1 MRVIPLFK
9 GLTRPPMIFGV
20 PIVPLFTAMGA
31 LFLLSFYTQNIFM
44 VILSVPMYFVMK
56 QMAKK
61 DDFIFRLLFLKMKFF
76 TNPLSKKFHNVKAY
90 SANNYNHKPSKK
102 NFIPKL
108 SLFHLNAEPNFEK
121 LIPFSSIIDRGVIIT
136 KDYLLIATYE
146 INGISFETRS
156 DEELDFQNEA
166 LNMLF
171 KSFANESVSFYFH
184 NARHRIEDRLQS
196 SFNNSYLKEIDEKY
210 YESFKG
216 GSLYKNSLFLTI
228 VYNPISK
235 LEKQSFKKLSWQ
247 SKSKDI
253 KNYLQKFNEL
263 VLRLEANLNSFEAKK
278 LCEYE
283 ENGKIFSKQLEFYNY
298 LLGGKFSKVRVLQSP
313 IYEYLTGN
321 LNSVYF
327 NYDMAQLN
335 YNDEKKKFARA
346 VEIKDYSSEVYAGIL
361 NVLMYLDIE
370 YTIAQ
375 SFQTL
380 ARIEAKSALDKQRK
394 QLIASEDDAIS
405 QVEQLDFALDSLA
418 SGELSFGKYH
428 FEILVYGDTPKE
440 CKDNTN
446 AVITRLN
453 ELGFMASIANVAL
466 PSAYFSILPCNF
478 SLRPRV
484 NLLSSL
490 NYSALIALHNFDRGK
505 RDKNCWGEAVTL
517 LKTPNKSPYYLNF
530 HQSGGARKD
539 DFGEAFLANSLIL
552 GQSGGG
558 KTVFMNFTFNQMLKY
573 ADKSTFPSDVSEEK
587 RKFTAVYLD
596 KDKGALGNI
605 LCAGGRYITI
615 ENGKPTGFNPF
626 MVEST
631 QENLRALKSLISLCV
646 TRKGEILNTKE
657 EKKLSDAVDFIM
669 TQFEPQERKF
679 PISLLLENLTEDVND
694 NNSLKSRLLA
704 FKKGK
709 QFGWVF
715 DNEFDVLDFP
725 DSINVFGIDGTE
737 FLDDKDVNG
746 ILSYFILWRVMNLA
760 DGRRLVIDI
769 DEAWKWL
776 ENEVVAEEVKN
787 KFKTIRKQ
795 NGFLRLATQSVEDFL
810 KLPIA
815 KTLIEQSATKIF
827 LPNPQAKEDDYV
839 NGLNLSFDEYE
850 IIRDFQPAN
859 REILIKRQDESVI
872 AKLDLSSLGK
882 ENLMI
887 LSTASAYI
895 DTIEAIF
902 NQENK
907 SLDEKITEL
916 KKTYQSI

>member
-1 MRVIPLFK
+1 MNAIPIFK

-20 PIVPLFTAMGA
+20 PISPLFGTLGVII
-31 LFLLSFYTQNIFM
+31 LLSFYTQNIFM
-44 VILSVPMYFVMK
+44 VALCIPAYFVMK
-56 QMAKK
+56 AMTKK
-61 DDFIFRLLFLKMKFF
+61 DDFIFRLYFLKLRFF
-76 TNPLSKKFHNVKAY
+76 TNPLSKRFHGVKTY
-90 SANNYNHKPSKK
+90 SPNSYNHKPSKK
-102 NFIPKL
+102 NFLPKL
-108 SLFHLNAEPNFEK
+108 SAFGLNSEPNFEK
-121 LIPFSSIIDRGVIIT
+121 LILFSSIIDNGVVIT
-136 KDYLLIATYE
+136 KDYFLVSTYE
-146 INGISFETRS
+146 ISGIAFECEG
-156 DEELDFQNEA
+156 DDELDFKNNA

-184 NARHRIEDRLQS
+184 NARHRIQDRLKS
-196 SFNNSYLKEIDEKY
+196 NFENPFLRDLDEKY
-210 YESFKG
+210 YAGFEGK
-216 GSLYKNSLFLTI
+216 SLYKNSLFLTI
-228 VYNPISK
+228 IFNPISK
-235 LEKQSFKKLSWQ
+235 LDKQSFKKSSLE
-247 SKSKDI
+247 SKSKEL
-253 KNYLQKFNEL
+253 KRYLQRFNEL
-263 VLRLEANLNSFEAKK
+263 LLRLESNLTAFGAKRLGEYRENST
-278 LCEYE
+278 
-283 ENGKIFSKQLEFYNY
+283 IFSKQLEFYNY
-298 LLGGKFSKVRVLQSP
+298 LLGARFTKIAVLKAP
-313 IYEYLTGN
+313 INEYLTGG
-321 LNSVYF
+321 LNSLYF

-335 YNDEKKKFARA
+335 YNDEAKKFARA
-346 VEIKDYSSEVYAGIL
+346 VEIKDYSSEVFAGIL

-370 YTIAQ
+370 YTITQ

-394 QLIASEDDAIS
+394 QLIASEDDALS
-405 QVEQLDFALDSLA
+405 QVAQLDFALDSLA

-428 FEILVYGDTPKE
+428 FEILVFGDTPKE

-453 ELGFMASIANVAL
+453 ELGFMASIANIAL
-466 PSAYFSILPCNF
+466 PSAFFSALPCNF
-478 SLRPRV
+478 AFRPRV
-484 NLLSSL
+484 NLISSL
-490 NYSALIALHNFDRGK
+490 NYSALIALHNFDKGK
-505 RDKNCWGEAVTL
+505 RDKNCWGDAVTL

-530 HQSGGARKD
+530 HQSGGKNKD

-573 ADKSTFPSDVSEEK
+573 ADKTSFPSDVSENK

-626 MVEST
+626 MVEAT
-631 QENLRALKSLISLCV
+631 QENLRALKNLITLCV
-646 TRKGEILNTKE
+646 TRKGEVLNSKE
-657 EKKLSDAVDFIM
+657 EKKLSDAVDFVM
-669 TQFEPQERKF
+669 LQFEPSERKF
-679 PISLLLENLTEDVND
+679 PISLLLENLTESLSDD
-694 NNSLKSRLLA
+694 NSLKSRLMA

-715 DNEFDVLDFP
+715 DNENDILDFP

-737 FLDDKDVNG
+737 FLDDSDVNG

-776 ENEVVAEEVKN
+776 ENEVVANEVKN

-810 KLPIA
+810 RLPIA

-827 LPNPQAKEDDYV
+827 LPNPLAKEDDYV
-839 NGLNLSFDEYE
+839 KGLNLSPDEYE
-850 IIRDFQPAN
+850 IIRNFIPAN
-859 REILIKRQDESVI
+859 RELLVKRQDESVI
-872 AKLDLSSLGK
+872 AKLDLSTLGK

-887 LSTASAYI
+887 LSTAAAYI
-895 DTIEAIF
+895 DTIEEIF
-902 NQENK
+902 AQKDK
-907 SLDEKITEL
+907 SLEEKIIEL
-916 KKTYQSI
+916 KDIYKGV